1 MLSPK
6 FPRHHGIKRVHDGL
20 VTDAHFAALVCQV
33 FAFSQPSLLNSLT
46 SPGVGETPYALV
58 NPLQWV
64 SG

>member
-1 MLSPK
+1 
-6 FPRHHGIKRVHDGL
+6 
-20 VTDAHFAALVCQV
+20 
-33 FAFSQPSLLNSLT
+33 LNSLT